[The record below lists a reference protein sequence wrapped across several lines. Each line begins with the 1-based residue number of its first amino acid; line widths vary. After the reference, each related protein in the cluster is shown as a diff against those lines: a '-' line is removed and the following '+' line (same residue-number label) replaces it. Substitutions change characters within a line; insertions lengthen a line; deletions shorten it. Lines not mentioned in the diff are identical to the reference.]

1 MRAEQRTLRSRL
13 TGGHIGK
20 MMPATAAVKGA
31 QRAAGHSL
39 DGGGRRH
46 HSFTFH
52 DRRAT
57 SPFHIA
63 FFIATCHRRPR
74 P

>member
-1 MRAEQRTLRSRL
+1 MSAERHTLRSRL
-13 TGGHIGK
+13 PGGHMGK

-31 QRAAGHSL
+31 QRAAGRTL

-57 SPFHIA
+57 SPSNMA
-63 FFIATCHRRPR
+63 STTTCHRRFR